1 MIPFGVLLSEMGAFF
16 SSIKNQV
23 REEAEKGYEDV
34 LAAMDTLQQLA
45 DAKANLFYSKLV
57 DSEKLKEYNIS
68 KIQNLDLRTY
78 VSISEESKLA
88 DEVKN
93 AVGYMMDGDWLDGL
107 VSVFK
112 TVLDAVLG
120 KGAGS
125 QAEQQKFFVFA
136 SGIGISRLDFYV
148 FTKEV
153 AYKQIMSKNTKVV
166 VIGYALSSIDVQKI
180 TRADLNE
187 IVGNKAFYDKD
198 HIRIT
203 DEMELLKVQT
213 EYAEQLA
220 KANGIE
226 Y

>member
-1 MIPFGVLLSEMGAFF
+1 MGAFL
-16 SSIKNQV
+16 SSIKNEV
-23 REEAEKGYEDV
+23 KKEAKEGYEDV

-57 DSEKLKEYNIS
+57 DSEKLKEYKIS

-78 VSISEESKLA
+78 VSISEGSNLA

-93 AVGYMMDGDWLDGL
+93 AVGYMMNGDWLDGL

-112 TVLDAVLG
+112 TVLNAVLG
-120 KGAGS
+120 EGVGS

-148 FTKEV
+148 FTKEA
-153 AYKQIMSKNTKVV
+153 AYKQIMSENTKVV
-166 VIGYALSSIDVQKI
+166 VIGYVLSSIDVREI

-187 IVGNKAFYDKD
+187 IVANKAFYDKD
-198 HIRIT
+198 DKRIT
-203 DEMELLKVQT
+203 NDMELLKVQT

>member
-1 MIPFGVLLSEMGAFF
+1 MGILLPGMGAVF
-16 SSIKNQV
+16 SSVTNKV
-23 REEAEKGYEDV
+23 KEDAKKGYEDV

-45 DAKANLFYSKLV
+45 DAKANLFYAKLV

-68 KIQNLDLRTY
+68 KIQNLDSRTY
-78 VSISEESKLA
+78 ISISEESKLA
-88 DEVKN
+88 DEVKK

-107 VSVFK
+107 VGIFK

-120 KGAGS
+120 NGKGS

-136 SGIGISRLDFYV
+136 SGIGISRLDFYI

-153 AYKQIMSKNTKVV
+153 AYKQIMSENTKVV
-166 VIGYALSSIDVQKI
+166 VIGYALSSIDVKKI

-198 HIRIT
+198 HKRIT
-203 DEMELLKVQT
+203 NHTELLKVQT

-220 KANGIE
+220 KANGIK
-226 Y
+226 